1 MVDISALGIVHIAKQ
16 GNMAPL
22 LERLRNCDLSR
33 EEKQFIEERL
43 TNPKRAKIK
52 PGVRADKEVDAR
64 NQEILIADAWLNYRF
79 MMPAQS
85 NRWLEISNAT
95 RRSES
100 AVGLS
105 EGAVRKILT
114 ETRPSIL
121 TIVCIQRIKEDALEF
136 GQADEDAYDK
146 PLILRVAPIP
156 DL

>member
-1 MVDISALGIVHIAKQ
+1 MVDVAALGIVHTAKQ

-52 PGVRADKEVDAR
+52 PGVRADKEVGAR

-79 MMPAQS
+79 MMHAQS
-85 NRWLEISNAT
+85 NRWLAISAAT
-95 RRSES
+95 KIT
-100 AVGLS
+100 ADGLS

-114 ETRPSIL
+114 ETRPSLL
-121 TIVCIQRIKEDALEF
+121 TIVFIQRIKEDALVF
-136 GQADEDAYDK
+136 GKADEGAYDK